1 MKNQVGLSCF
11 HESHKATEEELKRRR
26 QRFAASQ
33 INGTKQQ
40 EQTRKH
46 DPTQPIVG
54 RCMSLEKSYFRL
66 TSDPD
71 PNLVRPE
78 SVLKKAYKRLKQLWK
93 EDYSTK

>member
-1 MKNQVGLSCF
+1 MKNQVGSSLF
-11 HESHKATEEELKRRR
+11 HESHKPTEEELKRRR
-26 QRFAASQ
+26 QRFAASKV
-33 INGTKQQ
+33 NVTKQR
-40 EQTRKH
+40 EPTTKH
-46 DPTQPIVG
+46 DPAQPIVG

-93 EDYSTK
+93 EGYSTK